1 MNENVIENQIVEG
14 VEVSVENTAEVAKPK
29 KARTPS
35 INAAEFVKV
44 WQQSGGN
51 VETIVAKY
59 GGNPAHLRHRAN
71 TLRKQGVPLV
81 ETVVKS
87 GGKALDLDELTRL
100 AKSFSNDE

>member
-1 MNENVIENQIVEG
+1 MVEG
-14 VEVSVENTAEVAKPK
+14 VEVSAEVVNTEVAKPK

-35 INAAEFVKV
+35 INATEFVKV

-71 TLRKQGVPLV
+71 TLRKKGVPLV

-100 AKSFSNDE
+100 AKSFASDE